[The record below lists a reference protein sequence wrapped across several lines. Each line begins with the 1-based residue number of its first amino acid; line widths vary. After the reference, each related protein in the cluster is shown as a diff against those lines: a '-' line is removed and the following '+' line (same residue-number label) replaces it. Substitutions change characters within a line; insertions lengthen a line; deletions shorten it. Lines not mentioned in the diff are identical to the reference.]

1 MTQNYEEILDK
12 IGKPGNF
19 EEIHFFPVSAPVT
32 SYIDKLPAEP
42 DTDIIMSKL
51 NRLIVVYRA
60 HWFS

>member
-19 EEIHFFPVSAPVT
+19 EKIHFFLVSAPDT

-51 NRLIVVYRA
+51 NRFIVVYRA